1 MIAEKEVTVRNTL
14 GIHVR
19 PATNMAEAAGR
30 FRSQVSVI
38 KDGKAVNAKSSV
50 ELLTMA
56 AVSGTELQIR
66 AEGEDAQEAVD
77 LIARLI
83 ETGFGE
89 E

>member
-19 PATNMAEAAGR
+19 PATDMAEVAGK
-30 FRSQVSVI
+30 FRSKVSVI

-66 AEGEDAQEAVD
+66 AEGEDAREAVD
-77 LIARLI
+77 QVARLI